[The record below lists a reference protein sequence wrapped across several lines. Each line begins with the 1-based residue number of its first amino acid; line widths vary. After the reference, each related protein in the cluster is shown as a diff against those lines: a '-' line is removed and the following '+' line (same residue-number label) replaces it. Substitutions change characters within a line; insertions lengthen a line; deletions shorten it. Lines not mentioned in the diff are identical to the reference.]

1 MPAPGWRPRPAPTVP
16 AVRGPEDLAVQGVR
30 VGRTVRAAP
39 VVTVVTVVPTAP
51 AARAAQAVLTV
62 PAAQAVLTVPAAQAV
77 LTVPVARAV
86 LEDLAGPVGPG
97 VSTTGRARTSAAT
110 RPTPTAR
117 S

>member
-51 AARAAQAVLTV
+51 AARAAR
-62 PAAQAVLTVPAAQAV
+62 AVLTVPAAQAV